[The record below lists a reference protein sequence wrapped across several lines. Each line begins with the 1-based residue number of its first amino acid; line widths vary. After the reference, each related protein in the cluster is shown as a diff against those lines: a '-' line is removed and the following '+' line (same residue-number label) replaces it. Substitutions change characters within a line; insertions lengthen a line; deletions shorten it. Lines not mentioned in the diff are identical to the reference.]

1 MSYSPRMKKNIYNK
15 FPKRAIT
22 NLPRAVF
29 TGRIIVILT
38 ANEAMQAVEYLL
50 DQEILG
56 VDTETRPSFRKGVHY
71 QVSLLQVST
80 HDTCFLF
87 RLNNEMMPALK
98 PLLENTI
105 VPMIGL
111 SWHDDIHSL
120 KERLDFT
127 PGLFVDLQN
136 IVGKLGIVD
145 MSLQKLFANI
155 FHQKIS
161 KRERLSNWEADT
173 LSDKQQIYAAT
184 DAWACIVLY
193 EEIIRLQS
201 TDDYNLIVVPE
212 ENKNTSTTAADIQQK
227 LPVAR
232 RKYTRRKPLS
242 LTDKKKSDSKKQ
254 NTTKKP

>member
-1 MSYSPRMKKNIYNK
+1 MKKTIYNK

-29 TGRIIVILT
+29 TGRIIVVSS
-38 ANEAMQAVEYLL
+38 AAEAKKAVGYLL
-50 DQEILG
+50 SQDILG
-56 VDTETRPSFRKGVHY
+56 VDTETKPSFRKGVHY

-87 RLNNEMMPALK
+87 RLNHDMMPQLK
-98 PLLENTI
+98 PLLENTA

-120 KERLDFT
+120 RERLDFE

-136 IVGKLGIVD
+136 MVGKLGIED

-155 FHQKIS
+155 FRQKIS
-161 KRERLSNWEADT
+161 KRERWGNWAAEVLT
-173 LSDKQQIYAAT
+173 EKQQVYAAT

-193 EEIIRLQS
+193 EEIIRLES
-201 TDDYNLIVVPE
+201 ARDYDLVVVPE
-212 ENKNTSTTAADIQQK
+212 ESKPAQAESTAKAPSRTTPK
-227 LPVAR
+227 
-232 RKYTRRKPLS
+232 RKTNRSLVEHRK
-242 LTDKKKSDSKKQ
+242 TVTTGKKSRA
-254 NTTKKP
+254 

>member
-1 MSYSPRMKKNIYNK
+1 MKLEIASSINK
-15 FPKRAIT
+15 EYL
-22 NLPRAVF
+22 NQLPIVAF
-29 TGRIIVILT
+29 TGRRIIVDNDMK
-38 ANEAMQAVEYLL
+38 AKNAVMRLSQC
-50 DQEILG
+50 DAIG
-56 VDTETRPSFRKGVHY
+56 FDTETRPSFRKGVHY

-80 HDTCFLF
+80 HDACFLF

-136 IVGKLGIVD
+136 IVGKLGIED

-173 LSDKQQIYAAT
+173 LSDKQQVYAAT

>member
-136 IVGKLGIVD
+136 IVGKLGIED

-173 LSDKQQIYAAT
+173 
-184 DAWACIVLY
+184 
-193 EEIIRLQS
+193 LQS

>member
-1 MSYSPRMKKNIYNK
+1 MKKDIYYNK

-22 NLPRAVF
+22 NRPRAVF
-29 TGRIIVILT
+29 TGRIIVVLT
-38 ANEAMQAVEYLL
+38 ANEAMRAVEYLL
-50 DQEILG
+50 DQDILG

-98 PLLENTI
+98 PLLENTV

-136 IVGKLGIVD
+136 IVGRLGIED

-161 KRERLSNWEADT
+161 KRERLSNWEADA
-173 LSDKQQIYAAT
+173 LSEKQQIYAAT

-201 TDDYNLIVVPE
+201 TQDYNLIVVPE
-212 ENKNTSTTAADIQQK
+212 DPKPSASTSTDSAQKNQQ
-227 LPVAR
+227 PR
-232 RKYTRRKPLS
+232 RKYVRRRPLS
-242 LTDKKKSDSKKQ
+242 LTEKKKSDSKKV